1 MNSTQIKP
9 SDVQATLSKHILAD
23 GYDMVFDM
31 EKSNGV
37 WMYDS
42 KNDKKYLDF
51 FTCFASVPLGY
62 NHPKMIGDEQFK
74 KDLMMAALTN
84 PSNSDIYTTQYA
96 HFVETFGR
104 VGIPS
109 YLPNAFFIAGGSLA
123 IENTL
128 KVAMDWKVQKNDFD
142 YTLKMDLQC
151 AVHYPF
157 DILPLE
163 WTETHPNGDKITHEL
178 DVVIRNKDG
187 SFNGDKALDY
197 LNFDI
202 ILDEHHT
209 FPTHGQY
216 HYSIQPK
223 MEQFEAAPFI
233 VEFEIVAVE
242 NSAH

>member
-1 MNSTQIKP
+1 MPTGKSFMNTHWIMSMNKI
-9 SDVQATLSKHILAD
+9 AL
-23 GYDMVFDM
+23 
-31 EKSNGV
+31 
-37 WMYDS
+37 
-42 KNDKKYLDF
+42 
-51 FTCFASVPLGY
+51 
-62 NHPKMIGDEQFK
+62 
-74 KDLMMAALTN
+74 MAALIIQWGCQ
-84 PSNSDIYTTQYA
+84 SNKGYEFEHD
-96 HFVETFGR
+96 FGQEMLWKE
-104 VGIPS
+104 P
-109 YLPNAFFIAGGSLA
+109 
-123 IENTL
+123 
-128 KVAMDWKVQKNDFD
+128 VAWDWKVQKNDFD

-163 WTETHPNGDKITHEL
+163 WTETQPNGDKITHEL

-242 NSAH
+242 NSTH